1 MADQF
6 EIKLRQGETYR
17 KSFQTGQGHQE
28 SDGTWVID
36 EPDIFTDCHAR
47 MQIRAA
53 YGTPVIIELTD
64 VEDPDVGSITLSDGL
79 VELWITDEA
88 TDGMVTSAGKVITSA
103 KYDIEIYYPS
113 GDTVRWMQGPVSCE
127 ENITRDTP

>member
-1 MADQF
+1 MRRFGQGCPHACRRAPTSPAEVGALLRSPAANVDTEVMADQF

-64 VEDPDVGSITLSDGL
+64 VED
-79 VELWITDEA
+79 
-88 TDGMVTSAGKVITSA
+88 
-103 KYDIEIYYPS
+103 
-113 GDTVRWMQGPVSCE
+113 
-127 ENITRDTP
+127 